1 MDLRIGSD
9 ASPRP
14 PATLTESDIYD
25 DGFLRIEHDSFYV
38 SCGGTVLYLPRKEF
52 LLLSR
57 LARSIDRIVRSEALW
72 AHVWGEEDEFRA
84 GTLRV
89 YVSHLRRKLQPFGL
103 NIKTLIS
110 VGYCLVS
117 RSRA

>member
-1 MDLRIGSD
+1 VPEG
-9 ASPRP
+9 
-14 PATLTESDIYD
+14 DIYD
-25 DGFLRIEHDSFYV
+25 DGFLRIEHGSYYV

-72 AHVWGEEDEFRA
+72 EHAWGDRVEFRA

-89 YVSHLRRKLQPFGL
+89 YISHLRRKLQPFGL

-110 VGYCLVS
+110 VGYCLLS
-117 RSRA
+117 KGGI